1 MKRVFGIFIV
11 MSLLFLGAC
20 TTSETNET
28 DLVDTTV
35 IVKSLD
41 TLPPVLPLDTAKQ
54 ILIDTTKTV
63 K

>member
-28 DLVDTTV
+28 DVVDTTV
-35 IVKSLD
+35 IVESLD
-41 TLPPVLPLDTAKQ
+41 TLPPVVPLDTAKQ
-54 ILIDTTKTV
+54 ILIDTTKKV